1 MTDRAGMPTKPDV
14 SDQSERTAQSAPEA
28 QPPVRPAPPQAQS
41 PVRPV
46 QGEDFYW
53 EGPYMVF
60 TEAWHRKRG
69 YCCGSAC
76 RHCPYGHENVPN
88 KSDRPSS

>member
-1 MTDRAGMPTKPDV
+1 MTKPNEQMMP
-14 SDQSERTAQSAPEA
+14 QSTPIE
-28 QPPVRPAPPQAQS
+28 
-41 PVRPV
+41 
-46 QGEDFYW
+46 GEDFYW

-76 RHCPYGHENVPN
+76 RHCPWNHENVP
-88 KSDRPSS
+88 KKPDSASR

>member
-1 MTDRAGMPTKPDV
+1 MTERAGMPTKPDV
-14 SDQSERTAQSAPEA
+14 SDQRERAAESAPPA
-28 QPPVRPAPPQAQS
+28 QPPA
-41 PVRPV
+41 RPV

-60 TEAWHRKRG
+60 TEAWHLKRG

-76 RHCPYGHENVPN
+76 RHCPFNHENVPN
-88 KSDRPSS
+88 NGDNR

>member
-1 MTDRAGMPTKPDV
+1 MTKSTEGKYVEPPITPRV
-14 SDQSERTAQSAPEA
+14 SDQRERTPQNAL
-28 QPPVRPAPPQAQS
+28 QAQS

-46 QGEDFYW
+46 PKEGEDFYW

-60 TEAWHRKRG
+60 TESWHLKRG

-76 RHCPYGHENVPN
+76 RHCPWNHENVPK
-88 KSDRPSS
+88 KSDASR